1 MSTGAAQIF
10 FLLLL
15 VAFFYFMIVRP
26 QRNRLRAQQELQS
39 SLELGDEI
47 ITFAGFLGKIRRFD
61 GDVVTIELSPG
72 VEARLNR
79 RAISGKVASSEESYD
94 ADEEYDESEESD
106 ESDEFDESYEHDGR
120 DETDAPDR
128 RDGPDKPEATKS

>member
-1 MSTGAAQIF
+1 MSSGAAQIF

-15 VAFFYFMIVRP
+15 VAFFYFMIIRP
-26 QRNRLRAQQELQS
+26 QRNRMRAQQELQS

-47 ITFAGFLGKIRRFD
+47 ITLAGFFGTIRRFD

-79 RAISGKVASSEESYD
+79 RAISGKVSHPAEEP
-94 ADEEYDESEESD
+94 DEDDPDKPDESE
-106 ESDEFDESYEHDGR
+106 
-120 DETDAPDR
+120 AP
-128 RDGPDKPEATKS
+128 GP

>member
-1 MSTGAAQIF
+1 MNTGTAQIF

-26 QRNRLRAQQELQS
+26 QRNRMRQQQQLQS
-39 SLELGDEI
+39 SLQLGDEI
-47 ITFAGFLGKIRRFD
+47 ITFAGFIGTIRRFD

-79 RAISGKVASSEESYD
+79 RAISGKVTPADHGSTEDEDLEETD
-94 ADEEYDESEESD
+94 EVDEADEADVDEVGADQADDREEP
-106 ESDEFDESYEHDGR
+106 G
-120 DETDAPDR
+120 
-128 RDGPDKPEATKS
+128 KPEASKP

>member
-1 MSTGAAQIF
+1 MSTGGAQIF

-26 QRNRLRAQQELQS
+26 QRNRMRAQQQLQS
-39 SLELGDEI
+39 SLQLGDEV
-47 ITFAGFLGKIRRFD
+47 ITFAGFFGTIRRFD

-79 RAISGKVASSEESYD
+79 RAISGKVASSEQEPYD
-94 ADEEYDESEESD
+94 SDEDYDSDEADESDGQD
-106 ESDEFDESYEHDGR
+106 ESDE
-120 DETDAPDR
+120 
-128 RDGPDKPEATKS
+128 PEATKP